1 MNKPESTTY
10 KTNGECACAVPRAH
24 RQRATVEGVRRSRTY
39 VYTPPPHRVER
50 GKVLWKGLGGAPAP
64 SPRCGVVRQGFGQ
77 YGIKVSF
84 WGAAPGAGH
93 PDDPGTD
100 PDLITLT
107 LTLTTVPNPKAL
119 TLTPSHQVRGILTKK
134 SLKPS
139 LLEQI
144 FDLKEAVR

>member
-107 LTLTTVPNPKAL
+107 LTLTTVPNPNPN
-119 TLTPSHQVRGILTKK
+119 TLTPVRGILTKK

>member
-1 MNKPESTTY
+1 MANARAPCRVRTASAPPWK
-10 KTNGECACAVPRAH
+10 ECAGLARTFTHHATAPRG
-24 RQRATVEGVRRSRTY
+24 TWKST
-39 VYTPPPHRVER
+39 
-50 GKVLWKGLGGAPAP
+50 LWKGLGGAPAP

-107 LTLTTVPNPKAL
+107 LTLTTVPNPNPN
-119 TLTPSHQVRGILTKK
+119 TLTPGAGYPYEEVTQ
-134 SLKPS
+134 
-139 LLEQI
+139 
-144 FDLKEAVR
+144 AVVA

>member
-1 MNKPESTTY
+1 M
-10 KTNGECACAVPRAH
+10 
-24 RQRATVEGVRRSRTY
+24 
-39 VYTPPPHRVER
+39 
-50 GKVLWKGLGGAPAP
+50 
-64 SPRCGVVRQGFGQ
+64 VRQGFGQ

-107 LTLTTVPNPKAL
+107 LTLTTVPNPNPN
-119 TLTPSHQVRGILTKK
+119 TLTPVRGILTKK